1 MANLEGVERT
11 FEYDLVTR
19 FYADKVAKRSK
30 VYKIHHVTEG
40 VFILNRLG
48 ASLAAKRAFC
58 LHPMLQHSDDL
69 GEHFDYIMSNCD
81 PTAVALALEYRNI
94 ANQYLSHRD
103 IESISDIELSPL
115 HQVNLMLTADKIQNR
130 KDFDLYNRGKI
141 GNSDRLDAYF
151 ANWLERL
158 GVSETNFQQWVQDIQ
173 SAFPDHAIT
182 R

>member
-19 FYADKVAKRSK
+19 FYADKVAARSK

-58 LHPMLQHSDDL
+58 LHPMLQGDGEL
-69 GEHFDYIMSNCD
+69 GEHFDFIMSNCD
-81 PTAVALALEYRNI
+81 ATAVALAMEYRNV
-94 ANQYLSHRD
+94 ANQYLSFRD
-103 IESISDIELSPL
+103 IVGISEITLSPI

-130 KDFDLYNRGKI
+130 KDFDLYNRGTLR
-141 GNSDRLDAYF
+141 NSDRLDVYF
-151 ANWLERL
+151 ANWLNRL
-158 GVSETNFQQWVQDIQ
+158 GVTEEAYQQWVKDLQ
-173 SAFPDHAIT
+173 SEFPEHAVT